1 MGTVPPCHGVARRGS
16 FIWVMIPVPS
26 MGSVCEVCVRGATVT
41 LHDAPVDILFR
52 CLEVLCHLLFP
63 LCHRNGHRDVL
74 PPGMPAIDVD
84 GGDTDVSPISARAA
98 VAAGVL
104 ATRSLRSGSVPF
116 DVPELD
122 AELADYFH
130 RGQHNP
136 HTPTESS

>member
-1 MGTVPPCHGVARRGS
+1 MGTVPPCHGLVRRGS
-16 FIWVMIPVPS
+16 FIWIMILVS
-26 MGSVCEVCVRGATVT
+26 SRGSVCEIFVRATTVT

-52 CLEVLCHLLFP
+52 CLEEVCHLLFP

-84 GGDTDVSPISARAA
+84 GGDTNVSPISARDA

-122 AELADYFH
+122 AELAAYFH

-136 HTPTESS
+136 H

>member
-74 PPGMPAIDVD
+74 PPWYACNRRRWRGHQRLADQRARRRRS
-84 GGDTDVSPISARAA
+84 GGA
-98 VAAGVL
+98 

-122 AELADYFH
+122 AELAAYFH
-130 RGQHNP
+130 RGQHNSQS
-136 HTPTESS
+136 PTESS